1 MAPEQQEEGEDMN
14 LGTYGNFSF
23 SGTEN
28 AEEKEDTQ
36 NGLAK
41 RRRDLDELA
50 YEVLQIVID
59 QITATKDIEDSTAQK
74 KTQEKINEITGSIIF
89 EQKRHLSFA
98 DKQKVNQS
106 VMNEIYQFGPIS
118 DLLSDNSITEI
129 MVNGP
134 LDIFVERK
142 GKIIKVENEFRD
154 DKHVMHIIDKIIS
167 PLGRRVDESSPL
179 VDARLP
185 DGSRVNI
192 IIPPLAVKGPS
203 ITIRKFSKDP
213 LTTKDL
219 ISFGALNGDIAEFL
233 RLSVKGRINVLVSG
247 GTGSGKTT
255 LLNVLSSYIPEDERI
270 VTIEDA
276 AEVQLQQAHVVTL
289 ETRPANIEGKGR
301 ITIRDL
307 VVNSLRMRPDRIIVG
322 EVRGG
327 EALDMLQAMNT
338 GHDGSLTTIHAN
350 TPRDSLSRLET
361 MVMMSGIELPS
372 RAIREQVAA
381 AIDLIVQVERLVD
394 GSRKV
399 TKISEIIG
407 LEGEMVTM
415 QDIFVFRQSGF
426 DENGI
431 VKGKHQ
437 ATGIVPGFL
446 DKVQA
451 HGETVPTSLFKSS
464 LGNNL
469 DPFRKGF

>member
-1 MAPEQQEEGEDMN
+1 MN

-23 SGTEN
+23 SGITN
-28 AEEKEDTQ
+28 AEEKEESQ
-36 NGLAK
+36 SGLVK

-59 QITATKDIEDSTAQK
+59 QLPPTKQADDISEQK
-74 KTQEKINEITGSIIF
+74 KTQEKINDIISNIIF

-98 DKQKVNQS
+98 DKQKVNQA
-106 VMNEIYQFGPIS
+106 VMNEVYQFGPIS
-118 DLLSDNSITEI
+118 DLLNDDTITEI

-142 GKIIKVENEFRD
+142 GKIIKTENEFRD

-213 LTTKDL
+213 LTTNDL
-219 ISFGALNGDIAEFL
+219 ITFGALNGDIAEFL
-233 RLSVKGRINVLVSG
+233 RLCVKGRINVLVSG

-289 ETRPANIEGKGR
+289 ESRPANIEGNGR

-350 TPRDSLSRLET
+350 SPRDSLSRLET
-361 MVMMSGIELPS
+361 MVMMSGVELPS
-372 RAIREQVAA
+372 RAIREQVAS
-381 AIDLIVQVERLVD
+381 AIDLIIQVERMVD

-407 LEGEMVTM
+407 LEGEIVTL
-415 QDIFVFRQSGF
+415 QDIFLFQQMGF
-426 DENGI
+426 DEHGN
-431 VKGKHQ
+431 VKGKHK
-437 ATGIVPGFL
+437 ATGIMPNFME
-446 DKVQA
+446 KIKA
-451 HGETVPTSLFKSS
+451 HGENIPPSLFKPV
-464 LGNNL
+464 GTPNM
-469 DPFRKGF
+469 DPFRKGM